1 MENKVRLLAG
11 ELKGRIIKIP
21 KSTQTRPAL
30 VLVRRV
36 IADTLMPYIRDA
48 RVLDLFAGT
57 GAFVFE
63 MISRGAGH
71 AVAVDIEP
79 KMARS
84 IEQNARDLQIGDRVQ
99 VLCMDFLKSLE
110 LLGRQKRRFDLIFI
124 PPPFYGDYV
133 NRAMEAIHEH
143 KVADQDSILI
153 AHYHKKDKVDRE
165 PVGFELFKTKTH
177 GVSVMDFFVKKD

>member
-11 ELKGRIIKIP
+11 ELKGRVIKIP
-21 KSTQTRPAL
+21 QNTQTRPAL

-36 IADTLMPYIRDA
+36 IADTLMPYIPDA

-63 MISRGAGH
+63 MISRGADS
-71 AVAVDIEP
+71 AVANDIEQ

-84 IEQNARDLQIGDRVQ
+84 IELNARDLQIADRVQ
-99 VLCMDFLKSLE
+99 VLCMDFLKALE
-110 LLGRQKRRFDLIFI
+110 YLGRQKREFDLIFI

-133 NRAMEAIHEH
+133 NQAVRAIYEH
-143 KVADQDSILI
+143 SVASDDAILI

-177 GVSVMDFFVKKD
+177 GVSVMDFFIKKP